1 MTLRMHVNAI
11 MVVKV
16 SGASRALIR
25 QTSIGLHALRLFE
38 ACHFH

>member
-1 MTLRMHVNAI
+1 MHVNAI
-11 MVVKV
+11 MVLKV
-16 SGASRALIR
+16 SGASRRALIR